1 MRNVLTIIL
10 ILLSILPLR
19 AQYRYGNGLNAG
31 EYAQGAKLDSLVSKK
46 DFGDRLDAFSST
58 KFYQMT
64 YVGVPLV
71 VSGLIVK
78 GQDAHFRSL
87 RNEYLPY
94 FHMHT
99 DDYMPYVP
107 AIAMLGLKTF
117 GVESRSSWGRMLVSD
132 GFTGGLERLVIRNLK
147 HITKVE
153 RPDGSNNHSF
163 PSGHTANAFMTATML
178 TKEYGYISPWI
189 GVGAYS
195 LASATGLYRIANN
208 KHWLSD
214 VLTGAGIG
222 ILVTETGYYLA
233 DLIFKDKGLYHIPPE
248 DVYDRMEPPSFFG
261 LYFGMNIPLSEYDI
275 DEDNEFETSSGA
287 SAGLEGAYFF
297 NAHWGVGGR
306 ATVSNTKI
314 ILNKSEAADNTF
326 DAWSFCSGGYYSYP
340 ISSRWLAGTKLLGGL
355 VHYPKL
361 KLTDRTIQARDG
373 FCMGSG
379 VSMTFRAEERY
390 GMRFFLDYN
399 LLPSHSRESS
409 EWMSTLTL
417 GASFGVD
424 F

>member
-1 MRNVLTIIL
+1 MRKLLPIIL
-10 ILLSILPLR
+10 ILLSVIPSK
-19 AQYRYGNGLNAG
+19 AQYRYGNGMD
-31 EYAQGAKLDSLVSKK
+31 EERGAKLDSLVTKK
-46 DFGDRLDAFSST
+46 DFGDRLDAFSSSR
-58 KFYQMT
+58 FYQMT
-64 YVGVPLV
+64 YVGAPLV
-71 VSGLIVK
+71 VSGLIAK
-78 GQDAHFRSL
+78 GQDDHFRSL

-94 FHMHT
+94 FSMHA

-107 AIAMLGLKTF
+107 VAIMLGLKSF
-117 GVESRSSWGRMLVSD
+117 GVESRSSWGRMLISD
-132 GFTGGLERLVIRNLK
+132 GFTLGFERLVIRNLK
-147 HITKVE
+147 HITNVE
-153 RPDGSNNHSF
+153 RPDGSNKHSF

-233 DLIFKDKGLYHIPPE
+233 DLIFKDKGLCYIPSV
-248 DVYDRMEPPSFFG
+248 DVYDRMAPPSFFSIY
-261 LYFGMNIPLSEYDI
+261 LGMNIPLSEYDI
-275 DEDNEFETSSGA
+275 DEENEFKTSSGA

-297 NAHWGVGGR
+297 NAHWGIGGR

-314 ILNKSEAADNTF
+314 ILNKSMAEDNTL
-326 DAWSFCSGGYYSYP
+326 DAWSLCSGGYYSYP
-340 ISSRWLAGTKLLGGL
+340 ISSRWLAGAKLLGGL

-361 KLTDRTIQARDG
+361 KLSDRTIQARDG

-379 VSMTFRAEERY
+379 VSATFRAEERY

-399 LLPSHSRESS
+399 LLPSHSRDSG

-417 GASFGVD
+417 GAAFGVN